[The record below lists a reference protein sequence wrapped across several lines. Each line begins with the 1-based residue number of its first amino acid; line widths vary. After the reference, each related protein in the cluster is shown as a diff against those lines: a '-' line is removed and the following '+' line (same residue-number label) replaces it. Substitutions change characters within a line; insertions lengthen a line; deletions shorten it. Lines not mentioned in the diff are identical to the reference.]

1 MIKSHGTRDKSSKKA
16 KFPKLY
22 ELLGNSSELCSSEL
36 PTLRQCLKCGL
47 LLREISDE
55 EIEIRDMCKR
65 ILSEVNMVWNKAN
78 ARIKL
83 VSEKYAID
91 KLVHEWETAK
101 ECTKRGAKTT
111 KVSNFKIK
119 LDKLFDLCK
128 CKCKLFECSEKSCAG
143 CKYRAHVDC
152 KCHKE
157 DKIPLM
163 ELGFMKSQRDKVGDR
178 GSMQIGSKDVIE
190 TKKQARYLERKDYS
204 SNPKRAKTNMG
215 ESSTTSGLDIL
226 DENEPLDESDNE
238 GSDLSVDLSST
249 RDYTQNDV
257 LDISKISLA
266 AIRYDVSNR
275 ATAAIS
281 TATVAALKNVNL
293 ISEDVE
299 IIIDH
304 NKIRRSKHKVMKE
317 QQMMNEQAIE
327 ASTIQGILFDGRK
340 DTTKF
345 MRLGVDGKLHP
356 SEEKEEHISICSEPG
371 GRYLCHFK
379 VDSNERSSDQTAAD
393 QTASLMYEWIV
404 DHGIK
409 DSLLAIGGDSTN
421 VNTGCWGGAI
431 QFLEKK

>member
-1 MIKSHGTRDKSSKKA
+1 
-16 KFPKLY
+16 
-22 ELLGNSSELCSSEL
+22 
-36 PTLRQCLKCGL
+36 
-47 LLREISDE
+47 
-55 EIEIRDMCKR
+55 
-65 ILSEVNMVWNKAN
+65 
-78 ARIKL
+78 
-83 VSEKYAID
+83 
-91 KLVHEWETAK
+91 
-101 ECTKRGAKTT
+101 
-111 KVSNFKIK
+111 
-119 LDKLFDLCK
+119 
-128 CKCKLFECSEKSCAG
+128 
-143 CKYRAHVDC
+143 
-152 KCHKE
+152 
-157 DKIPLM
+157 M

-266 AIRYDVSNR
+266 AIMFDVSNR

-317 QQMMNEQAIE
+317 QQMVNEQAIE

-345 MRLGVDGKLHP
+345 MRLGWMVNSIQVKRKRNIFLFVLNQEVDICVILKL
-356 SEEKEEHISICSEPG
+356 ILM
-371 GRYLCHFK
+371 R
-379 VDSNERSSDQTAAD
+379 DQVIRL
-393 QTASLMYEWIV
+393 QL
-404 DHGIK
+404 IK
-409 DSLLAIGGDSTN
+409 QLH
-421 VNTGCWGGAI
+421 
-431 QFLEKK
+431 

>member
-1 MIKSHGTRDKSSKKA
+1 
-16 KFPKLY
+16 
-22 ELLGNSSELCSSEL
+22 
-36 PTLRQCLKCGL
+36 
-47 LLREISDE
+47 
-55 EIEIRDMCKR
+55 
-65 ILSEVNMVWNKAN
+65 
-78 ARIKL
+78 
-83 VSEKYAID
+83 
-91 KLVHEWETAK
+91 
-101 ECTKRGAKTT
+101 
-111 KVSNFKIK
+111 
-119 LDKLFDLCK
+119 
-128 CKCKLFECSEKSCAG
+128 
-143 CKYRAHVDC
+143 
-152 KCHKE
+152 
-157 DKIPLM
+157 
-163 ELGFMKSQRDKVGDR
+163 
-178 GSMQIGSKDVIE
+178 
-190 TKKQARYLERKDYS
+190 
-204 SNPKRAKTNMG
+204 MG

-317 QQMMNEQAIE
+317 QQMVNEQAIE